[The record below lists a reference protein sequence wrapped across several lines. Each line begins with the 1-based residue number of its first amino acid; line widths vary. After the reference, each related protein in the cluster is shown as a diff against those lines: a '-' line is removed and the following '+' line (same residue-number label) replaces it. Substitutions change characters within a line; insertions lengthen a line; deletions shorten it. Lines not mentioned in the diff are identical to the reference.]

1 MKETIHVNIASQAFT
16 LDLDAYRTLRDYF
29 DRIRAR
35 LPKGDTET
43 MEDIE
48 ARMAEIFR
56 ERLSSPMMVITLGV
70 VRAAMEQMGR
80 PSDFGYDAAFDDA
93 DRTAP
98 RRLTR
103 SRTDRSIA
111 GICGGIAAFFGIDPS
126 LVRLVT
132 LLLILAGGL
141 SLWAY
146 VILWIVIPDE
156 PEHAHTRN
164 YRHTDR

>member
-1 MKETIHVNIASQAFT
+1 MNETIHVNIASQAFT
-16 LDLDAYRTLRDYF
+16 LDLDAYRTLQNYF
-29 DRIRAR
+29 DRIRIR

-56 ERLSSPMMVITLGV
+56 ERISSPMMVVTLAT

-80 PSDFGYDAAFDDA
+80 PSDFGDDEA
-93 DRTAP
+93 DLPAP
-98 RRLTR
+98 RRLMR

-111 GICGGIAAFFGIDPS
+111 GICGGIAAFFGVDPS

-146 VILWIVIPDE
+146 VILWIVIPEE
-156 PEHAHTRN
+156 PEYPHTRN
-164 YRHTDR
+164 YRNNDR